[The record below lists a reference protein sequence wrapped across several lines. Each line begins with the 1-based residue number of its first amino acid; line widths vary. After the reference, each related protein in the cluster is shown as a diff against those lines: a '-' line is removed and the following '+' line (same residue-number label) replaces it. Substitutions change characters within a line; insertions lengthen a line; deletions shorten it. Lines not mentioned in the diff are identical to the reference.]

1 MYGGRQVNIYFLD
14 DDPKQAA
21 RDCADQHLHRMMRDA
36 CLMIGNKTTDMGCD
50 QSMPEWVQSSQ
61 QHAQW
66 VWHYALALSMEWQ
79 YRFMDI
85 PGIWVLNSNEKMIE
99 LNNQLPA
106 LTVYV
111 ETQMEDKGWRN
122 PPRCIP
128 KKYKRKYEGKTEPS
142 NHVLS
147 YRDFYKNL
155 PNLQWTKRGVP
166 SWLHSSVTA

>member
-1 MYGGRQVNIYFLD
+1 MYGGRQVNLYFLD
-14 DDPKQAA
+14 DDPKQSA

-36 CLMIGNKTTDMGCD
+36 CLMLGNKTTDMGCD

-79 YRFMDI
+79 MRFENM
-85 PGIWVLNSNEKMIE
+85 PYANEKMIAY
-99 LNNQLPA
+99 NNQLPA

-147 YRDFYKNL
+147 YRDFYRTL
-155 PNLQWTKRGVP
+155 PNLQWTKRVRP
-166 SWLHSSVTA
+166 SWLHEEQANV